1 MRLIPPYIATG
12 KQDVPYDPMIEWVYD
27 PMYTPPHEMPEAEA
41 KKGGKHKCICSI
53 QQLMQSG
60 CICKG
65 E

>member
-1 MRLIPPYIATG
+1 MTG
-12 KQDVPYDPMIEWVYD
+12 KQDVPYDPMILWIDD
-27 PMYTPPHEMPEAEA
+27 PMYVPPHNPEDEKKKAE
-41 KKGGKHKCICSI
+41 KKHKCTCSI